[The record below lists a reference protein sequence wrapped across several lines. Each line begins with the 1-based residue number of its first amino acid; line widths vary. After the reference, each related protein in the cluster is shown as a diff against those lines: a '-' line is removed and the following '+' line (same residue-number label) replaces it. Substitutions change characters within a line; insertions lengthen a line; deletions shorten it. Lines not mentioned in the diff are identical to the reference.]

1 MISTSKRASDPS
13 TIFLNGLYFL
23 NSYWILD
30 NVNLEM
36 IDCHASSLALELKDL
51 TDVIIQNCTLGNWT
65 FRQVQ
70 NTFIENITNI
80 FDEGASTSL
89 KFYNSTAFIKNM
101 MIEYENLVGYLEGI
115 SVQDF
120 SILFIEQS
128 NFLNNTVKYGLIK
141 VLNLSYL
148 VMSNCTVLGN
158 YAEEDAA
165 VIYANESLINIT
177 STYFENN
184 YANND
189 GGVIYAH
196 RLSWLLI
203 ENCTFRNNEANQSG
217 GAIYLAYFSE
227 ADLFNVDFNS
237 NIATSGGAICLADN
251 STLNANYLYA
261 SKNTALYGG
270 VTAAIR
276 SCNISCENCFLYEN
290 IAEHKKG
297 AAIQILRNSIVI
309 VSNLRC
315 LRQTG
320 ILASCIFAAKDCT
333 VSVNNSIF
341 AMNRGSVLLLWAN
354 SQLIA
359 IYSKFVN
366 NSKSGSGGA
375 ILSQDNSFL
384 DVSFSLFDGNKA
396 DNGGAIYQ

>member
-1 MISTSKRASDPS
+1 
-13 TIFLNGLYFL
+13 
-23 NSYWILD
+23 
-30 NVNLEM
+30 M
-36 IDCHASSLALELKDL
+36 IDCHASSLTLELKDL
-51 TDVIIQNCTLGNWT
+51 TDATIQNCTFGNWT

-70 NTFIENITNI
+70 NIYIENVTNTFNDDI
-80 FDEGASTSL
+80 STSL
-89 KFYNSTAFIKNM
+89 NFYNSTAFIKNM
-101 MIEYENLVGYLEGI
+101 MIEYENLTGHLEGI

-120 SILFIEQS
+120 SILCIEQS

-148 VMSNCTVLGN
+148 IMSNCTVLGN
-158 YAEEDAA
+158 YAKEDAT

-184 YANND
+184 YANRV

-203 ENCTFRNNEANQSG
+203 ENCTFRNNEANRTG
-217 GAIYLAYFSE
+217 GAIYLAYFSQ
-227 ADLFNVDFNS
+227 ADLFNVHFNK
-237 NIATSGGAICLADN
+237 NIANSGGAICLADN

-261 SKNTALYGG
+261 SQNRASFGS
-270 VTAAIR
+270 VTAALH

-297 AAIQILRNSIVI
+297 AAIQILKNSIVI
-309 VSNLRC
+309 VSNLKC
-315 LRQTG
+315 LRQMG
-320 ILASCIFAAKDCT
+320 ILASCISAVKDCT

-359 IYSKFVN
+359 TYSKFVN
-366 NSKSGSGGA
+366 NSKSGSGAA
-375 ILSQDNSFL
+375 IWFQDNSFL

-396 DNGGAIYQ
+396 DNGGAIYQKNSKTKINHCSFFCEFRFCLSS